1 RALAVAAALASAAGV
16 GFISFLVT
24 YSIDQGIGEGAA
36 GLLLGAVSLA
46 ATISRVGLGAIAD
59 RSAADPLRLAGL
71 TLAGS
76 VAGYLL
82 LISGEPV
89 VIVLAALL
97 VGSIGW
103 SWPGTLTLAVVFRR
117 PEAPAWAV
125 GVMMSGLFAGAAGGP
140 LLVGL
145 LAEHEHFAAA
155 WSLCAGLAL
164 AAAATITL
172 TRRFERSAA
181 AAAEI
186 GAGGVS

>member
-1 RALAVAAALASAAGV
+1 AAVVASAAGV
-16 GFISFLVT
+16 GFIAFLVT
-24 YSIDQGIGEGAA
+24 YSVDQGIGEGAA

-46 ATISRVGLGAIAD
+46 ATISRVGLGVIAD
-59 RSAADPLRLAGL
+59 PSRGDPLRLAAL

-82 LISGEPV
+82 LISGEPAL
-89 VIVLAALL
+89 IVMAALI

-117 PEAPAWAV
+117 PDAPAWAV

-145 LAEHEHFAAA
+145 LAEHDHFAAA
-155 WSLCAGLAL
+155 WALCAGLPL
-164 AAAATITL
+164 ASAATIAF
-172 TRRFERSAA
+172 TRRMERT
-181 AAAEI
+181 
-186 GAGGVS
+186 G